1 MGSLERKLKRN
12 KLKADLKTHG
22 IKRKAPL
29 TAYEKAIKKASAEQK
44 EKLAN
49 QVYEEMLQ
57 SFKDNKNL

>member
-12 KLKADLKTHG
+12 KLKADLKAHG
-22 IKRKAPL
+22 IKKKAPL

>member
-12 KLKADLKTHG
+12 KLKADLKSHG

-29 TAYEKAIKKASAEQK
+29 TAYEKAIKKATAEQK

-49 QVYEEMLQ
+49 QVYEEMLN
-57 SFKDNKNL
+57 SFKEQK

>member
-12 KLKADLKTHG
+12 KLKVDLKAHG